1 MHAAPRKI
9 IPKPVLLRLV
19 IAAVILLAWLLWRNG

>member
-9 IPKPVLLRLV
+9 IPKPVLLLLV